1 MRDRFFNRRSYRFY
15 FLCVRD
21 EILLYG
27 YMRDKVRA
35 SRFSVRIRKRLLM
48 QVSRAARSTKALPA
62 VATVKSDLPHF
73 WCSLKQKAPN

>member
-1 MRDRFFNRRSYRFY
+1 MRDRFFNRRSYRF
-15 FLCVRD
+15 FLCVRN

-48 QVSRAARSTKALPA
+48 QVSRAA
-62 VATVKSDLPHF
+62 VKLDLPHF